1 MSLHARPYVMHDER
15 TRLHSLGTLVSIL
28 ANTEQ
33 TGGTFNLFDV
43 ILPTGF
49 STPLYINYA
58 DDIAIFVLKGAMEF
72 FWGNE
77 KMKAQDGSFFYQPR
91 GIPHGFRVTKSVPA
105 RILYMTIPAGFD
117 EFVIHRSRPTSDLE
131 AKVSEAFYKIEIL
144 GSLPSN
150 H

>member
-1 MSLHARPYVMHDER
+1 MPLQDRPYVMHDEK

-43 ILPTGF
+43 ILPIGF

-58 DDIAIFVLKGAMEF
+58 DEVALFVLNGEMEF
-72 FWGNE
+72 FWGDE
-77 KMKAQDGSFFYQPR
+77 KMEAQAGSYFYQPR
-91 GIPHGFRVTKSVPA
+91 GIPHGFRVTKSTPA

-117 EFVIHRSRPTSDLE
+117 EFVIQRSRPTSDFE
-131 AKVSEAFYKIEIL
+131 SKISEAHYKIEIL
-144 GSLPSN
+144 GSLPE
-150 H
+150 

>member
-1 MSLHARPYVMHDER
+1 MSLQTRPYVLHDER
-15 TRLHSLGTLVSIL
+15 TRLHSLGALVSIL

-33 TGGTFNLFDV
+33 TGDAFNLFDA

-58 DDIAIFVLKGAMEF
+58 DDVALYVLKGMLEF

-77 KMKAQDGSFFYQPR
+77 RMGAQAGSYFFQPR
-91 GIPHGFRVTKSVPA
+91 GIPHGFRVMGSTPA

-117 EFVIHRSRPTSDLE
+117 EFVIQRSRPTSDFE
-131 AKVSEAFYKIEIL
+131 SIVSEAHYKIEIL
-144 GSLPSN
+144 GPLPE
-150 H
+150 